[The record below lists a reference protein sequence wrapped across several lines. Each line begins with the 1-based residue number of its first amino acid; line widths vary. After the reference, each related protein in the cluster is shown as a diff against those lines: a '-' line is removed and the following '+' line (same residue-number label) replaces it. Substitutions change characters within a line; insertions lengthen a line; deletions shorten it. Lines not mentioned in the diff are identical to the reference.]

1 LLGEPL
7 TMRLGMASTAIV
19 GGIGLVIV
27 PRQRDR

>member
-7 TMRLGMASTAIV
+7 TMHLVLASTAIL